1 MLYNKLLLLR
11 FCKNLTSF
19 YDLKTVMRML
29 LLDFDQDIS
38 YFIQQYSFLT
48 HDN

>member
-38 YFIQQYSFLT
+38 YSF
-48 HDN
+48 NNIRF